1 MVYETIEVLPPL
13 WAHFFHFPGSTHPG
27 LISIPPIYQTC
38 YHLRTISICSLHL
51 EHTTLIL
58 LLDRLLLLSHVFIQ
72 SHSLEGS
79 SSTTFKNSY
88 LPTPVNLYFITE
100 HLKSSLSLSLSLSL
114 SVSLSLSLFLSL
126 SLLQVYFLSPST
138 GLQVST
144 RQGPT
149 PPLLY
154 SSTQNSAWPNTGLL
168 TACLSDEDI
177 VPSTQ
182 QALSICSLSYHHSAP
197 FNSLFVG
204 LLHILGLI
212 SLTFIQQHQ

>member
-1 MVYETIEVLPPL
+1 MVYKAIEVLPPL

-38 YHLRTISICSLHL
+38 YHLGTISICSLHL

-58 LLDRLLLLSHVFIQ
+58 RLDRLLLLSHIFIQ
-72 SHSLEGS
+72 SHSLERS

-88 LPTPVNLYFITE
+88 LPYT
-100 HLKSSLSLSLSLSL
+100 SQ
-114 SVSLSLSLFLSL
+114 
-126 SLLQVYFLSPST
+126 SLLHYRALEIISLSPST

-182 QALSICSLSYHHSAP
+182 QALSICSLSYHHSVP

-204 LLHILGLI
+204 LLHVLGLI